1 MCREPADKMNTY
13 IQVLKKYAVFNGRAA
28 RKEYWMYG
36 VINAVIYLTLSAV
49 LGFIGGEKGSLHLIA
64 VVYLLATAC
73 PSIGVGVRRLHDT
86 GKSGWWMLTTF
97 IPFVGSFVLL
107 ALMVPKGTTGDNQYG
122 PDPLQTAITAN

>member
-1 MCREPADKMNTY
+1 MNTY

-73 PSIGVGVRRLHDT
+73 P
-86 GKSGWWMLTTF
+86 
-97 IPFVGSFVLL
+97 
-107 ALMVPKGTTGDNQYG
+107 DNQYG